1 MEASEI
7 LEGLSPQEKRL
18 ILALDQLNG
27 KASVDDIF
35 EVGGF
40 RQMVE
45 VMNAASWLQSKGLVK
60 VEETTRNLIS
70 VKNKEVLNRLIEI
83 NFLSMLNSD
92 FKGSANLASIYAGTD
107 SLRRH
112 SLLSEDIPIALGWN
126 RRNNWIDIRKSDE
139 GTIVS
144 TTASG
149 ESFIKSHSL
158 DNPSSLTGE
167 ERILTAL
174 IGEGPKFEDE
184 LGDPNPVEKLR
195 KRKEFFTE
203 KLIVIRTLSFTPL
216 GREVLSM
223 GIELKDEVAQLTPE
237 LLQSGKWRDVSF
249 RKYDIRT
256 FAPSVYPGKKH
267 PLSRM
272 ADEVRRIFI
281 EMGFEEI
288 DEEYIQPAFWN
299 MDALFIPQ
307 DHPARELQ
315 DTFYL
320 KNPKEIELEDEDIV
334 DIIAKVHEDG
344 WETGSLGWGYKWDP
358 GMAKKALL
366 RTHTTVN
373 TIRYL
378 WKNPEPPIKVFS
390 LSRVFRNEAIDAT
403 HLPEFVQIEGIIV
416 EKGANLD
423 MLVGVLK
430 EFYRMMGFENI
441 RVRPG
446 YFPYT
451 EPSLEVDVYYNGSWM
466 ELGGAGIF
474 RPEVTKPFKVEYPVL
489 AWGLGF
495 ERLAMLKW
503 NLSDLRDLYISDLD
517 MLRQSSIL

>member
-1 MEASEI
+1 MKASEI
-7 LEGLSPQEKRL
+7 MEGLSALEKRL
-18 ILALDQLNG
+18 LLTLDQLKG
-27 KASVDDIF
+27 EADVGEIF

-40 RQMVE
+40 GKMVE
-45 VMNAASWLQSKGLVK
+45 VMNAASWLQSKGLVEVQEAATKMYSTKGEPLKAGLPERRALDHLMQKGGTMEMGSLSDVLEKKEISIAVGWLKRKGLADIVKEDGKK
-60 VEETTRNLIS
+60 VLSVTDLGKEMASRPMDDEELL
-70 VKNKEVLNRLIEI
+70 ERL
-83 NFLSMLNSD
+83 SQ
-92 FKGSANLASIYAGTD
+92 
-107 SLRRH
+107 
-112 SLLSEDIPIALGWN
+112 
-126 RRNNWIDIRKSDE
+126 
-139 GTIVS
+139 
-144 TTASG
+144 G
-149 ESFIKSHSL
+149 EMS
-158 DNPSSLTGE
+158 
-167 ERILTAL
+167 
-174 IGEGPKFEDE
+174 EDE
-184 LGDPNPVEKLR
+184 LPDKLMKQLLTR
-195 KRKEFFTE
+195 QDIINERLDIKRSL
-203 KLIVIRTLSFTPL
+203 KLSDLGLEVISL
-216 GREVLSM
+216 
-223 GIELKDEVAQLTPE
+223 GIELKEEVAQLTPE
-237 LLQSGKWRDVSF
+237 LLQSGKWNEVDF

-256 FAPSVYPGKKH
+256 FAPSVFPGKKH

-272 ADEVRRIFI
+272 SDEVRRIFL

-288 DEEYIQPAFWN
+288 DEDFVQPAFWN

-320 KNPKEIELEDEDIV
+320 KNPAEIDLEDMEVVDIV
-334 DIIAKVHEDG
+334 AKVHEDG
-344 WETGSLGWGYKWDP
+344 WETGSAGWGYKWDK

-390 LSRVFRNEAIDAT
+390 LSKVFRNEAIDAT
-403 HLPEFVQIEGIIV
+403 HLPEFTQIEGIIV
-416 EKGANLD
+416 EKNANLD
-423 MLVGVLK
+423 MLIGVLK

-451 EPSLEVDVYYNGSWM
+451 EPSLEVDVFYNGAWM

-474 RPEVTKPFKVEYPVL
+474 RPEVTKPFGVNYPVL

-495 ERLAMLKW
+495 ERLAMMKWKLK
-503 NLSDLRDLYISDLD
+503 DLRDLYISDLD

>member
-35 EVGGF
+35 EAGGF

-45 VMNAASWLQSKGLVK
+45 VMNAASWLQSKELVK
-60 VEETTRNLIS
+60 VQESARS
-70 VKNKEVLNRLIEI
+70 VYILKSKDVLNESLPERRALDHLSALGGKAEMDALTEVLEDKEI
-83 NFLSMLNSD
+83 SIAIGWLKR
-92 FKGSANLASIYAGTD
+92 KGLADII
-107 SLRRH
+107 
-112 SLLSEDIPIALGWN
+112 SEGGKKVI
-126 RRNNWIDIRKSDE
+126 
-139 GTIVS
+139 
-144 TTASG
+144 
-149 ESFIKSHSL
+149 
-158 DNPSSLTGE
+158 SLTDRGMECVNSPMEDEEVLERLSQGDLREGDVSDSIIKQLLTRQDLVE
-167 ERILTAL
+167 ERLKVSRSLSLT
-174 IGEGPKFEDE
+174 D
-184 LGDPNPVEKLR
+184 
-195 KRKEFFTE
+195 
-203 KLIVIRTLSFTPL
+203 L
-216 GREVLSM
+216 GREILSM
-223 GIELKDEVAQLTPE
+223 GIELKEEVAQVTPE
-237 LLQSGKWRDVSF
+237 LLQSGKWKEVSF

-288 DEEYIQPAFWN
+288 DEEYVQPAFWN

-307 DHPARELQ
+307 DHPARDLQ

-320 KNPKEIELEDEDIV
+320 KNPKEIELEDENVV

-358 GMAKKALL
+358 RMAKKALL

-416 EKGANLD
+416 EKEANLD

-430 EFYRMMGFENI
+430 EFYRMMGFEDI

-451 EPSLEVDVYYNGSWM
+451 EPSLEVDVHYNGSWM

-503 NLSDLRDLYISDLD
+503 NLTDLRDLYISDLD